1 MTLTTV
7 IVDDEPLGRRALLD
21 LCGQHADLDIVATC
35 ASGDEALHAVRRL
48 KPQLLLL
55 DVQMKPLSGL
65 EVATALT
72 AATDPRIVFV
82 TAYDRYAVRAFELN
96 AIDYLLKPVH
106 PGRFELTI
114 ERIRRQGGAPMPE
127 QQRSALKSLMTETLR
142 EMRGTQAGEPAT
154 RLMVE
159 SDGRAVFLN
168 PAAIEYAESRGN
180 YVLLRVGEHTHTV
193 RATLTELESRLPAS
207 HFLRLHRS
215 ILVNAGRIRSMER
228 QFCGE
233 FDVEMESRHRF
244 RTGRTYRKRLQ
255 AYMLRTKT
263 VPSLE

>member
-21 LCGQHADLDIVATC
+21 LCEQHTDLDIVATC
-35 ASGDEALHAVRRL
+35 ASGDEALRSVRSL

-65 EVATALT
+65 EVAAAL
-72 AATDPRIVFV
+72 AATTGPRIVFV

-142 EMRGTQAGEPAT
+142 EMRATPASEPAT

-168 PAAIEYAESRGN
+168 PAAIEYVESRGN
-180 YVLLRVGEHTHTV
+180 YVLLRVGDHTHTV

-207 HFLRLHRS
+207 QFLRLHRS

-263 VPSLE
+263 TPSVE

>member
-21 LCGQHADLDIVATC
+21 LCEQHADLDVVATC

-48 KPQLLLL
+48 RPQLLLL

-72 AATDPRIVFV
+72 AANDPSIVFV

-106 PGRFELTI
+106 PGRFDLTI

-127 QQRSALKSLMTETLR
+127 QQRSALKSLMTETLL
-142 EMRGTQAGEPAT
+142 EMRGTPASEPVT

-168 PAAIEYAESRGN
+168 PAAIEYAESKGN
-180 YVLLRVGEHTHTV
+180 YVRLRVGEHTHTV
-193 RATLTELESRLPAS
+193 RATLAELESRLPAS
-207 HFLRLHRS
+207 QFLRLHRS
-215 ILVNAGRIRSMER
+215 ILVNASRIRSMER

-255 AYMLRTKT
+255 TYMLRTKT
-263 VPSLE
+263 IPSLE

>member
-1 MTLTTV
+1 MTLATV
-7 IVDDEPLGRRALLD
+7 IVDDEPLGRRALVD
-21 LCGQHADLDIVATC
+21 LCAQHADLDIVASC
-35 ASGDEALHAVRRL
+35 VSGDEALRAVRRL

-72 AATDPRIVFV
+72 AETDLRIVFV

-96 AIDYLLKPVH
+96 ALDYLLKPVH

-114 ERIRRQGGAPMPE
+114 ERIRRQGGAPITE
-127 QQRSALKSLMTETLR
+127 HQRSALKLLLTNTLR
-142 EMRGTQAGEPAT
+142 EMHGTPIPEPAT

-159 SDGRAVFLN
+159 CDGRAVFLN

-180 YVLLRVGEHTHTV
+180 YVTLRAGDHTYIV

-207 HFLRLHRS
+207 QFLRLHRS
-215 ILVNAGRIRSMER
+215 TLVNASRIRSMER

-255 AYMLRTKT
+255 AYMLRTKNI
-263 VPSLE
+263 PDLE